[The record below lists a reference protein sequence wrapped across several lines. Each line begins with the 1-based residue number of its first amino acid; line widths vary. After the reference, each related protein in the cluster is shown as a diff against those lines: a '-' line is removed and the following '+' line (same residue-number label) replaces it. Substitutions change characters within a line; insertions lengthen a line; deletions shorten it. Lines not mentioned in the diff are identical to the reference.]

1 MFMSQHNKF
10 LLMKKPTY
18 YGVLPAEV
26 RYHPDLNSSQKV
38 LYTEIDALSTKQ
50 GYCFASNAYFAD
62 LYGVHRSTI
71 SAWIKALKDA
81 KVIKVHYD
89 ISNGNVEVRKITPLR
104 KNTTPLSQ
112 KHDTPLRKNTKYNNT
127 KYNNTTDEIILGEII

>member
-1 MFMSQHNKF
+1 MD
-10 LLMKKPTY
+10 KPTY

-50 GYCFASNAYFAD
+50 GYCFASNGYFAD
-62 LYGVHRSTI
+62 LYGVQRSTI

-81 KVIKVHYD
+81 KVIRVHYD
-89 ISNGNVEVRKITPLR
+89 ISNGNVEVRKITPLL
-104 KNTTPLSQ
+104 KNQNPPSEKSKAPL
-112 KHDTPLRKNTKYNNT
+112 LKNQKYNNT

>member
-1 MFMSQHNKF
+1 MD
-10 LLMKKPTY
+10 KPTY

-38 LYTEIDALSTKQ
+38 LYTEIDALSRKE

-62 LYGVHRSTI
+62 LYGVQKSTI

-89 ISNGNVEVRKITPLR
+89 ISNGNVEVRRITPLL
-104 KNTTPLSQ
+104 KNQNPPSEKSKDPL
-112 KHDTPLRKNTKYNNT
+112 LKNQKYNNT

>member
-1 MFMSQHNKF
+1 MD
-10 LLMKKPTY
+10 KPTY

-26 RYHPDLNSSQKV
+26 RYHPKLNSSQKV

-62 LYGVHRSTI
+62 LYGVRKPTI
-71 SAWIKALKDA
+71 SIWIKKLKDA

-89 ISNGNVEVRKITPLR
+89 ISNGNVKVRKITPLL
-104 KNTTPLSQ
+104 KNRNTPSEKSKHPLS
-112 KHDTPLRKNTKYNNT
+112 KNRKYNNT

>member
-1 MFMSQHNKF
+1 MD
-10 LLMKKPTY
+10 KPTY

-38 LYTEIDALSTKQ
+38 LYTEIDALSRKE

-62 LYGVHRSTI
+62 LYGVQKSTI

-89 ISNGNVEVRKITPLR
+89 ISNGNVEVRRITPF
-104 KNTTPLSQ
+104 
-112 KHDTPLRKNTKYNNT
+112 
-127 KYNNTTDEIILGEII
+127 

>member
-1 MFMSQHNKF
+1 MN
-10 LLMKKPTY
+10 KPTY

-62 LYGVHRSTI
+62 LYGVHRATI
-71 SAWIKALKDA
+71 SAWIKKLKDA

-104 KNTTPLSQ
+104 KNTIPPSR
-112 KHDTPLRKNTKYNNT
+112 KHDTPLRKKTKYNNT
-127 KYNNTTDEIILGEII
+127 KYNNTNDNSDEEIIFGGLI

>member
-1 MFMSQHNKF
+1 MD
-10 LLMKKPTY
+10 KPTY

-26 RYHPDLNSSQKV
+26 RYHPKLNSSQKV
-38 LYTEIDALSTKQ
+38 LYTEIDALSTKK

-62 LYGVHRSTI
+62 LYGVHKGTI

-81 KVIKVHYD
+81 KSIKVFYE
-89 ISNGNVEVRKITPLR
+89 INKGNVEIRKITPLH
-104 KNTTPLSQ
+104 KNMNPPSGKAEPPLH
-112 KHDTPLRKNTKYNNT
+112 KKLKYNNT

>member
-1 MFMSQHNKF
+1 MSQHNKF

-38 LYTEIDALSTKQ
+38 LYTEIDALSRKQ
-50 GYCFASNAYFAD
+50 GYCFASNKYFAD
-62 LYGVHRSTI
+62 LYSISVSTVSRWI
-71 SAWIKALKDA
+71 SRLKEA
-81 KVIKVHYD
+81 RVIKVFYV
-89 ISNGNVEVRKITPLR
+89 IEQGNVSIRRITPLC
-104 KNTTPLSQ
+104 KNAHPPTQ
-112 KHDTPLRKNTKYNNT
+112 KDQYPLRKKRKYNNT

>member
-1 MFMSQHNKF
+1 MD
-10 LLMKKPTY
+10 KPTY

-62 LYGVHRSTI
+62 LYGVHKITI
-71 SAWIKALKDA
+71 SAWIKALKQA
-81 KVIKVHYD
+81 GVIKVHYD
-89 ISNGNVEVRKITPLR
+89 ISNGNVEVRKITPLS
-104 KNTTPLSQ
+104 KNTNTPKQKHLPPLS
-112 KHDTPLRKNTKYNNT
+112 KNTKYNNT
-127 KYNNTTDEIILGEII
+127 KYNNNTTDEIILGKII

>member
-1 MFMSQHNKF
+1 MD
-10 LLMKKPTY
+10 KPTY

-26 RYHPDLNSSQKV
+26 RYHPKLNSSQKV

-62 LYGVHRSTI
+62 LYGVHKGTI

-81 KVIKVHYD
+81 KSIKVFYE
-89 ISNGNVEVRKITPLR
+89 ITKGNVEIRKITPLH
-104 KNTTPLSQ
+104 KNMNPPSGKAESPLH
-112 KHDTPLRKNTKYNNT
+112 KKLKYNNT